1 MIRVLHVVARL
12 NVGGVAMHVISLADR
27 LRAPGMP
34 DFDSQIVCGV
44 VGANEAD
51 MGYIAAEKA
60 VPVTIIRELGRE
72 LSLRGDLITTIKLWR
87 VMRRER
93 PDIVH
98 TNTAKAGFVGRI
110 AARAAGVPVVVHT
123 FHGHV
128 FHGYFGRRKTQV
140 FLNLERFCAA
150 LSDRIIVPSTE
161 LKRQISE
168 QYRVCAADKIDVI
181 GVGLELAP
189 LAALARHVGTF
200 RREQHIPDDA
210 PLIGIVGRLV
220 PIKNHD
226 LFLQAA
232 KLVLEQQPDAYFALV
247 GDGERRAEL
256 TALAA
261 SLNLTERIRF
271 TGWITNV
278 APVYSALD
286 ALALCSH
293 NEGLPISVIEA
304 MAARVP
310 VAATKVGGIS
320 DLLPD
325 PRFGALVPPGDAA
338 ALAEGLLSGLRGQYD
353 LDAARAH
360 VLAHYDMGTLA
371 QQTAALYRT
380 LLAARRRATVL

>member
-1 MIRVLHVVARL
+1 MIRVLHVIARL
-12 NVGGVAMHVISLADR
+12 NVGGAALHVISLADR

-34 DFDSQIVCGV
+34 AFDSQIVCGV
-44 VGANEAD
+44 VGPNEAD
-51 MGYIAAEKA
+51 MGYVAAEKA

-72 LSLRGDLITTIKLWR
+72 LSLRGDLVTTIKLWR
-87 VMRRER
+87 VMRRQR

-98 TNTAKAGFVGRI
+98 THTAKAGFVGRI

-128 FHGYFGRRKTQV
+128 FHGYFGPRKTQV
-140 FLNLERFCAA
+140 FLNLERLCAR

-161 LKRQISE
+161 LKRQIAE
-168 QYRVCAADKIDVI
+168 QYRVCSADKIDVI
-181 GVGLELAP
+181 GVGLELDK
-189 LAALARHVGTF
+189 LAALPRHTGNF
-200 RREQHIPDDA
+200 RAEQNIPVDA

-226 LFLQAA
+226 LFLHAVRI
-232 KLVLEQQPDAYFALV
+232 VLDRQPDAYFALI

-256 TALAA
+256 TAMAE
-261 SLNLTERIRF
+261 SLGLTERVRF
-271 TGWITNV
+271 TGWITDV

-286 ALALCSH
+286 TLALCSH

-310 VAATKVGGIS
+310 VAATNVGGIS

-325 PRFGALVPPGDAA
+325 PRLGALVPPGNAT
-338 ALAEGLLSGLRGQYD
+338 ALAEGLLNGLHGHYD
-353 LDAARAH
+353 LEAARSY
-360 VLAHYDMGTLA
+360 VLAHYDMAVLA
-371 QQTAALYRT
+371 AQTAALYRR
-380 LLAARRRATVL
+380 LWAAQRHSAVL